1 MPVKIKKVVKKTVK
15 KSVKKVVK
23 KEAKV
28 QKKVEKKVKTEIIPA
43 VQLQANN
50 FIYAVDAYKP
60 IIGLF
65 ETERN
70 KLLKE
75 TGVDEKQFDIEI
87 IRRLKAQMAKSRKEI
102 LKEAGI
108 NKKFAAQSFKNRV
121 DASIRKVKEFGR
133 KLLKGQRCEYIDI
146 ILETLIFGVGLL
158 KGILS
163 SNLFVG
169 VFSAGSG
176 AVAAKKATVRGSAA
190 SAGTGGVA
198 APVAGANVVRKTAT
212 TTGGVAGGLILFRKS
227 IPEIII
233 YSKRM
238 RLFFQDV
245 CKAVHKK

>member
-1 MPVKIKKVVKKTVK
+1 MPIKKVVR
-15 KSVKKVVK
+15 KSVKKVVMQ
-23 KEAKV
+23 EAKV
-28 QKKVEKKVKTEIIPA
+28 QKNVVRKVKTEVIPA

-50 FIYAVDAYKP
+50 FIYAVEAYKP
-60 IIGLF
+60 IIALF

-75 TGVDEKQFDIEI
+75 TGVNKKQFDIEV
-87 IRRLKAQMAKSRKEI
+87 IRRLKVQMEKSRKQI
-102 LKEAGI
+102 LKKAGI
-108 NKKFAAQSFKNRV
+108 NKKFAAESFKSKV
-121 DASIRKVKEFGR
+121 DTSIRKVKDFGR
-133 KLLKGQRCEYIDI
+133 KLLKGKRCEYIDI
-146 ILETLIFGVGLL
+146 ILESLIFGMGLL
-158 KGILS
+158 KGILA

-176 AVAAKKATVRGSAA
+176 AVAAKKASVRGAAA

-198 APVAGANVVRKTAT
+198 VPVAGANVVRKTAT

-227 IPEIII
+227 IPEIVL

-245 CKAVHKK
+245 CKAVHHKK